1 MTFIEVIVLT
11 DCVVT
16 ISSLFRSVNRFH
28 RNHENNDKGFETKLK
43 ARMMIVRDEAREITS
58 VPDITRIFR
67 LNMSASWMSPSSIT
81 SGLTTTREV
90 RGVTN
95 WYLRDSSSALSRLLQ
110 MIGSDG
116 APPSSWK
123 IR

>member
-1 MTFIEVIVLT
+1 
-11 DCVVT
+11 
-16 ISSLFRSVNRFH
+16 
-28 RNHENNDKGFETKLK
+28 
-43 ARMMIVRDEAREITS
+43 MMIVRDEAREIPS
-58 VPDITRIFR
+58 VPDMTRIFR

-95 WYLRDSSSALSRLLQ
+95 WYLRDSSSARSRLLQ

-123 IR
+123 MS